1 MDRTDPKANRASRD
15 TSPANPNG
23 TSDALNADQPL
34 DELCDL
40 ASDSPAGEDDGVDE
54 LLESL
59 EAPTLSHT
67 TPAQTP
73 ATTEGA
79 STPSWQQGTVIDR
92 RVFNDRREM
101 TGKFGPQ
108 TKPALDKGS
117 SEAPPNSSSSSSP
130 FSGLERRRG
139 RGRRLSDFSR
149 SAEEG
154 DMTKEQFMFLVAVDE
169 FKKANDKTFP
179 TWTDVL
185 EVIRLLGYRK
195 TMPSELNLRR
205 AEDWREPAFS
215 PSCVRPPNWAKR
227 KAA

>member
-1 MDRTDPKANRASRD
+1 MDRTDPKANRTSRD
-15 TSPANPNG
+15 TSAINPDSVN
-23 TSDALNADQPL
+23 NADQPL

-40 ASDSPAGEDDGVDE
+40 ASDSPTGEDDGVDE

-59 EAPTLSHT
+59 EAPTLSIA
-67 TPAQTP
+67 TPPQTP
-73 ATTEGA
+73 AASEGA

-101 TGKFGPQ
+101 NSKFGSKE
-108 TKPALDKGS
+108 KPAPAKGP
-117 SEAPPNSSSSSSP
+117 SEAPPSSSSSSP